1 MRSFGDVEAPAEQG
15 SQEARQEQAAQ
26 GGQPFTDTFAICVAV
41 ELGVEEVAEY
51 LRVRIE
57 WKGKTTNCEHEGFL
71 SILSSNPGSATK

>member
-26 GGQPFTDTFAICVAV
+26 GGQPSINTFAICVAV
-41 ELGVEEVAEY
+41 ESGLKKVAEY

-57 WKGKTTNCEHEGFL
+57 WKGKTKNCEHGGFL